1 LKYREQRAY
10 NDAEHTHQRPT
21 AIAIFNLPSNIM
33 SGHFASSAVR
43 GAIRVTARSGLLLTS
58 RPHPSA
64 ITIARLHRSSVRP
77 TLNESDKNREDM
89 DKEYVFHKEEM
100 LRQAKEG
107 KGAWKQELASNSE
120 AAIKADRGEIE
131 IEDKHE
137 EYVEKVKKEPP
148 TK

>member
-1 LKYREQRAY
+1 MIETDY
-10 NDAEHTHQRPT
+10 HC
-21 AIAIFNLPSNIM
+21 NLPSNIM
-33 SGHFASSAVR
+33 SGHLASSSIR
-43 GAIRVTARSGLLLTS
+43 GAIRVNMPLTA

-64 ITIARLHRSSVRP
+64 VTAAALHRSAVRP
-77 TLNESDKNREDM
+77 TLKESDKNRDDL

-100 LRQAKEG
+100 LRQLKEG

-131 IEDKHE
+131 IEEKHE
-137 EYVEKVKKEPP
+137 EYVEKKVKEEPP